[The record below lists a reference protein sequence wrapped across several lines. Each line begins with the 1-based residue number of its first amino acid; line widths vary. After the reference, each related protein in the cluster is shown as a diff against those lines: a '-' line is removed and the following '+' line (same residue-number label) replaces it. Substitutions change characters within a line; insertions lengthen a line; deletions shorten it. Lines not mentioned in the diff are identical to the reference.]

1 MTTVCRGIRGAT
13 IVGENTAEDI
23 YGATRELLSALIEAN
38 GIDERD
44 VAAVYFTMTPD
55 LNAGFPAAAAR
66 QVGWNNTA
74 LMGATETAVPG
85 SLLRCIRIL
94 ILFNTEKEPQE
105 LVNLYLKGTDVLRLA
120 GVESN

>member
-120 GVESN
+120 GVESI